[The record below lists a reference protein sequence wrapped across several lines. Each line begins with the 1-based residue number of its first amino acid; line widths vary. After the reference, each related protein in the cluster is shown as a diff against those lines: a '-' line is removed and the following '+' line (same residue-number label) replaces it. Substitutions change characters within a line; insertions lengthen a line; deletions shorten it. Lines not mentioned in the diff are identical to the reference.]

1 MDSSH
6 GRVGKRNRPPVSCE
20 PCRTR
25 KLKCNRGLPCETCV
39 KRHKISQCHY
49 AANANRN
56 PPGASKQREIKDR
69 LNSLEKLVSSFMSGD
84 SIIRQAA
91 SPRRT
96 EDISLQIDPCTE
108 PIETSVSSPKSD
120 TTGDDLLT
128 PETPHLQQT
137 GDGQVNYIDANHWQS
152 ILEDIHEIREHL
164 SSSNQSIEQSAPPER
179 TLADASFLFGSVPNA
194 AYAEILTSL
203 PAQPICDKLLS
214 WYFGTS
220 LLVSGIIHP
229 EKFQKEYEAFWAAPM
244 ETSPLWTA
252 LLFSLLSIMASMRPF
267 YHGAEPDDSIPPVHI
282 LQQRTIQC
290 LVLGRYATAN
300 AYALE
305 AFLMHLVSNLA
316 CKSTSSTNLWFEMGT
331 IIRLSFRMGYHR
343 DPRTLPRMSVFD
355 GEMRRRL
362 WFNIGHIE
370 ALMSSQLGFPSMIPT
385 DFCDTKLPRNL
396 DYSQLQMDMTSLP
409 PGKPLSEK
417 TPIRYSIAKDSVM
430 SVFKKIAAHTQS
442 LAVPVHES
450 FTRTIALHHEL
461 HEGYNGLPAV
471 LKRRD
476 INLSFLDSSEIIIE
490 RYSIETLFQQ
500 GLIILHRRYISCDPR
515 SQRFEFS
522 RIACI
527 EAALDMLARQAD
539 MHKACEP
546 GGRLYEERWLVY
558 KLPAYGVLLA
568 AMVVCLDL
576 SVCMRR
582 SRETT
587 PATKI
592 VDKHDLLGR
601 EYRALQ
607 TSREIWAAMGASTAE
622 APIALHALDLMI
634 RKVAEHNVAPQ
645 LTVNV
650 ASPSHEDLM
659 SNPAPPFQ
667 YAGAMSQ
674 MIDGSE
680 DLDWALLDQYL
691 QNLDG
696 LETDAFV

>member
-1 MDSSH
+1 MDPNH
-6 GRVGKRNRPPVSCE
+6 RRVEKRNRPPVSCE

-25 KLKCNRGLPCETCV
+25 KLKCNRALPCETCI
-39 KRHKISQCHY
+39 KRHKTSQCYY

-56 PPGASKQREIKDR
+56 PPGTSKQRELKDR
-69 LNSLEKLVSSFMSGD
+69 LNSLEKLISSFVSGD
-84 SIIRQAA
+84 NIIRQAA
-91 SPRRT
+91 SPRHT
-96 EDISLQIDPCTE
+96 EAVAPEIDSGTE
-108 PIETSVSSPKSD
+108 PIPAPAGSPKSD

-128 PETPHLQQT
+128 PETPYLQQT
-137 GDGQVNYIDANHWQS
+137 GDGQVNYIDPNHWQS
-152 ILEDIHEIREHL
+152 ILEDIHEIRDHL

-179 TLADASFLFGSVPNA
+179 TPADASFLFGSVPSA
-194 AYAEILTSL
+194 TYAEILTSL
-203 PAQPICDKLLS
+203 PAQPICDRLLS
-214 WYFGTS
+214 WYFSIS

-244 ETSPLWTA
+244 ETSPIWTA
-252 LLFSLLSIMASMRPF
+252 LLFSILSIMASMRPF
-267 YHGAEPDDSIPPVHI
+267 YHGTEPDDSIPPAHI
-282 LQQRTIQC
+282 LQQRTVQC

-305 AFLMHLVSNLA
+305 AFLMHLVSYLVT
-316 CKSTSSTNLWFEMGT
+316 KGSSSTSLWFEMGT

-343 DPRTLPRMSVFD
+343 DPSSLPRMSVFD

-362 WFNIGHIE
+362 WFNIVHIE

-396 DYSQLQMDMTSLP
+396 DYSELQMNMTLLP
-409 PGKPLSEK
+409 SGKPLSEK
-417 TPIRYSIAKDSVM
+417 TPIRYSIAKDGVM

-442 LAVPVHES
+442 LAVPIHEA
-450 FTRTIALHHEL
+450 FNRTIALHHEL
-461 HEGYNGLPAV
+461 HEGYNGLPEV

-476 INLSFLDSSEIIIE
+476 VNRSFLDSSEIIIE

-500 GLIILHRRYISCDPR
+500 GLIILHRRYINCEPQ

-522 RIACI
+522 RYACI

-539 MHKACEP
+539 MHRACQP

-576 SVCMRR
+576 SVCMR
-582 SRETT
+582 SRGAAAE
-587 PATKI
+587 I
-592 VDKHDLLGR
+592 VDKHDLQGR
-601 EYRALQ
+601 EYRALR
-607 TSREIWAAMGASTAE
+607 TSQEIWAAMGTSTAE
-622 APIALHALDLMI
+622 APIASNALELMI
-634 RKVAEHNVAPQ
+634 QKVEAHNVAPLSVNTVVPQ
-645 LTVNV
+645 HEEALTNLM
-650 ASPSHEDLM
+650 PS
-659 SNPAPPFQ
+659 FQ
-667 YAGAMSQ
+667 YAGAMSH

-680 DLDWALLDQYL
+680 DLDWGLLDQYL

-696 LETDAFV
+696 FDMDAFI

>member
-1 MDSSH
+1 MMLTTKA
-6 GRVGKRNRPPVSCE
+6 GRPTS
-20 PCRTR
+20 
-25 KLKCNRGLPCETCV
+25 LKCNRGLPCETCV

-56 PPGASKQREIKDR
+56 PSGASKQREIKDR

-96 EDISLQIDPCTE
+96 EDISLQVDPCTE

-164 SSSNQSIEQSAPPER
+164 SSSNQSMEQSAPLER

-194 AYAEILTSL
+194 TYAEILTSL

-229 EKFQKEYEAFWAAPM
+229 EKFQMEYEAFWAAPM

-252 LLFSLLSIMASMRPF
+252 LLFSLLSIMAR
-267 YHGAEPDDSIPPVHI
+267 
-282 LQQRTIQC
+282 
-290 LVLGRYATAN
+290 RYATAN

-343 DPRTLPRMSVFD
+343 DPSTLPRMSVFD

-362 WFNIGHIE
+362 WFNIVHIE

-396 DYSQLQMDMTSLP
+396 YYSQLQTDMKSLP

-522 RIACI
+522 RNACI
-527 EAALDMLARQAD
+527 EAALDMLARQVD
-539 MHKACEP
+539 MHKACGP

-587 PATKI
+587 PAAEV

-607 TSREIWAAMGASTAE
+607 TSREIWAAMGDSTAE
-622 APIALHALDLMI
+622 APIALNALDLMI
-634 RKVAEHNVAPQ
+634 RKVAEHNVAPP
-645 LTVNV
+645 LALNV
-650 ASPSHEDLM
+650 ASPSHEDLTA
-659 SNPAPPFQ
+659 NPAPPFQ

-680 DLDWALLDQYL
+680 DLDWTLLDQYL